1 MGENLL
7 CGRGALQGGEHSH
20 SRVSFRG
27 RRGKPTEQLLCG
39 DLGSLLGETPTGARR
54 GNANAASTGSAS
66 PPASHWPG
74 PRSTP
79 PMQMPLGGP
88 PPQWGPHWLSHPS
101 VCSGHPIS
109 PGGSPA
115 SQHSPRS
122 CQDLPEVHPLRPH
135 PPAPCFLAGPS
146 PGGPGPIREAAEPVT
161 FKHPRPCP
169 CLSQAG
175 FSDPCP
181 APGDEHP
188 CGVPPGLRETT
199 V

>member
-115 SQHSPRS
+115 SQHSPRTA
-122 CQDLPEVHPLRPH
+122 R
-135 PPAPCFLAGPS
+135 
-146 PGGPGPIREAAEPVT
+146 PIRTTQSGRRARKGRESDTLLEGDYGIMSRS
-161 FKHPRPCP
+161 KHI
-169 CLSQAG
+169 
-175 FSDPCP
+175 F
-181 APGDEHP
+181 
-188 CGVPPGLRETT
+188 
-199 V
+199 